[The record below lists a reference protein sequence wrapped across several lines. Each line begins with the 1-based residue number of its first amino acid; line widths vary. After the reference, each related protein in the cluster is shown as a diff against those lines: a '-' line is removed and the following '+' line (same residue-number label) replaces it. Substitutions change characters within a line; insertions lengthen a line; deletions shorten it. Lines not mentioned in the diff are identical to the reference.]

1 MRHGDGNTGVVDEAT
16 ARQYAQERRMHYEVA
31 PEVHFGGDGA
41 KRRVGFCFRVSG
53 AHARGDKPQ
62 PGCVLCTGIYRDLK
76 KVARFAIDEAGAGLR
91 WEFDPFSPSL
101 YWVPSEHSDEVSL
114 TVVGMAPDYAR
125 GVDAE
130 ADAVGRAV
138 RRQLEAVGV
147 FEGRWKLRV
156 VPDGTPGRSAVVTD

>member
-1 MRHGDGNTGVVDEAT
+1 MSRRDDSTAVIDEAT
-16 ARQYAQERRMHYEVA
+16 ARQYAHQHRMHYEVA
-31 PEVHFGGDGA
+31 PEVHFAGDGA

-62 PGCVLCTGIYRDLK
+62 PGCSLCTHIYEDIK
-76 KVARFAIDEAGAGLR
+76 KVARLAIDETGAGLR

-101 YWVPSEHSDEVSL
+101 YWVPRDRSDEVSL
-114 TVVGMAPDYAR
+114 TVVGMVRDYAR

-138 RRQLEAVGV
+138 RRRLEALGV
-147 FEGRWKLRV
+147 SEGHWKPRPVAEMHRSGV
-156 VPDGTPGRSAVVTD
+156 VSD

>member
-1 MRHGDGNTGVVDEAT
+1 MTRRDGITADVDEAT

-62 PGCVLCTGIYRDLK
+62 PGCVLCTDIYEDLK

-91 WEFDPFSPSL
+91 WEIDPFSPSL

-138 RRQLEAVGV
+138 RRRLEALGV
-147 FEGRWKLRV
+147 FEGHWKPRPTLDAETHRSTV
-156 VPDGTPGRSAVVTD
+156 VSD